1 MKIPSSIKIGGATY
15 QVILQEL
22 DDSSGKTD
30 FSKSII
36 YLDNRQSK
44 DQIEATFIHEIFHCI
59 NNQMSEER
67 VEFLAQACYQILKD
81 NFNEGRR
88 IFKKITRIKRT
99 TRR

>member
-1 MKIPSSIKIGGATY
+1 MKIPSSIKIGG
-15 QVILQEL
+15 VIYKIVFQEL

-36 YLDNRQSK
+36 YLDDKQSK
-44 DQIEATFIHEIFHCI
+44 DQVQATFLHEIFHCI
-59 NNQMSEER
+59 NNQMSEEK

-81 NFNEGRR
+81 NQNEGRR
-88 IFKKITRIKRT
+88 IFKKIARVKRT